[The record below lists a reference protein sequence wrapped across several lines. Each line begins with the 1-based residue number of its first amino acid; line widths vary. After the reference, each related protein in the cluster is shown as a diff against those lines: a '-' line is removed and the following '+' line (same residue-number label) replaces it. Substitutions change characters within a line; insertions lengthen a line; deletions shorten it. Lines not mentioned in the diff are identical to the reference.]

1 MRATFALF
9 AALLLPATASAQGIG
24 NPVFSHYDFVLQGT
38 VEYAS
43 IDRDLDSGRQN
54 PESSTVDTTLFKGVI
69 GVHPRLDLYVLLG
82 QAHLKLC
89 SGDAQDIC
97 GENGEISASDF
108 AYGGGARI
116 TVWQGKHVEA
126 AIGGQALWFS
136 VNDRTENSERTVD
149 WANYQIFAGASFP
162 AVLPYVTPYIGVVYD
177 ITDAKLKGPNTIN
190 LEVDSPTS
198 GFAGVDI
205 PWGDYLSLSVE
216 GQFGDNTGWAVG
228 LNARY

>member
-1 MRATFALF
+1 MRATVVLLAT
-9 AALLLPATASAQGIG
+9 LLLTATAGAQGIG

-38 VEYAS
+38 VEYGS
-43 IDRDLDSGRQN
+43 VDRDLDSGRQD
-54 PESSTVDTTLFKGVI
+54 PETSEVTTTLFKGVV

-82 QAHLKLC
+82 KASLDLC
-89 SGDAQDIC
+89 SGDAQDVC

-108 AYGGGARI
+108 AYGGGARL

-136 VNDRTENSERTVD
+136 VNDRTENTNRTVD
-149 WANYQIFAGASFP
+149 WVNYQLFAGASFP
-162 AVLPYVTPYIGVVYD
+162 TVPYATPYIGVVYD
-177 ITDAKLKGPNTIN
+177 IIDAKLKGPNTVD
-190 LEVDSPTS
+190 LKVDSPTS
-198 GFAGVDI
+198 AIVGLDV

>member
-1 MRATFALF
+1 MRATLALL
-9 AALLLPATASAQGIG
+9 AVLLLPATAGAQGIG
-24 NPVFSHYDFVLQGT
+24 NPAFSHYDFVLQGT
-38 VEYAS
+38 VEYSS

-54 PESSTVDTTLFKGVI
+54 PETSELTTTLFKGIV

-82 QAHLKLC
+82 NASLDLC

-97 GENGEISASDF
+97 GEDGKISASDF
-108 AYGGGARI
+108 AYGGGARL

-136 VNDRTENSERTVD
+136 VNDRSENTTRTVD
-149 WANYQIFAGASFP
+149 WAGYHLFAGASFP
-162 AVLPYVTPYIGVVYD
+162 TVPYATPYIGVVYD
-177 ITDAKLKGPNTIN
+177 IIDAKLKGPNTVD

-198 GFAGVDI
+198 AFVGLDV
-205 PWGDYLSLSVE
+205 PWGNYLSLSVE